1 MTKLYQY
8 ACLLGKISVSKEYDC
23 TDGAESLSCITS
35 LRIASVLPIEYS
47 LDKKTWE
54 QGLCS
59 SQADTLTAPLQS
71 PVHSP
76 CEPMN
81 SALTHEAEQS
91 SAVKHT
97 SCK

>member
-47 LDKKTWE
+47 LDKKP
-54 QGLCS
+54 GSRACVL
-59 SQADTLTAPLQS
+59 ARLIL
-71 PVHSP
+71 
-76 CEPMN
+76 
-81 SALTHEAEQS
+81 
-91 SAVKHT
+91 
-97 SCK
+97 